1 MLEEKLGTDII
12 FACDT
17 RSADTKVP
25 SSINASLHMLSLTRL
40 TTKQDGDDDKDWSS
54 FEGFSDSKS
63 GSGSEWGGFDDPPE
77 RPESDLDGDET
88 PTTAN
93 SLSDDNE
100 SNSDDES
107 VLGKVRLSP
116 GTP

>member
-1 MLEEKLGTDII
+1 
-12 FACDT
+12 
-17 RSADTKVP
+17 
-25 SSINASLHMLSLTRL
+25 MLSLTRL